1 MRAVLLEF
9 MCSKKFEYPI
19 DAHNLFKILKDE
31 YREVENYKQ
40 IMKNL
45 KIDSILSELQEK

>member
-1 MRAVLLEF
+1 

-19 DAHNLFKILKDE
+19 DAHNLFKLLKDE
-31 YREVENYKQ
+31 YRDVENYKQ

-45 KIDSILSELQEK
+45 KIDSLLQELKDKSY

>member
-1 MRAVLLEF
+1 
-9 MCSKKFEYPI
+9 MCSKKFESPI

-31 YREVENYKQ
+31 YKDVENFKQ

-45 KIDSILSELQEK
+45 KIDSLLQELKDKS